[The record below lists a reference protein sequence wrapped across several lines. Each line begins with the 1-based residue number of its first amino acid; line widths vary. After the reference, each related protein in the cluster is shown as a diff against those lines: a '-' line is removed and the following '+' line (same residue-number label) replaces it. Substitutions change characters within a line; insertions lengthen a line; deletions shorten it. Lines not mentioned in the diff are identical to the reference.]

1 MDRQTDGEWRTSQLL
16 ISNLKKCKSATYS
29 IKQEVQKV
37 HNTPE
42 RACTYEC
49 LNVSL
54 FVAER
59 VRNNFYQKGFLSQK
73 VKDLSFKPGLELYSP
88 DLPPTSSSAQHIHPR
103 GCPRPHLF
111 SLFPYSSPVSGA
123 WLVGGDSEWKD
134 WPHPREL
141 RGVPLTSSPSG
152 AAELY
157 VVSMTTLL
165 LVLWATFHCH

>member
-42 RACTYEC
+42 RACTCEC

-59 VRNNFYQKGFLSQK
+59 VQNNFYQKGFLSQK
-73 VKDLSFKPGLELYSP
+73 VKDLSFKPGLELHSP

-103 GCPRPHLF
+103 AARDLIS
-111 SLFPYSSPVSGA
+111 SLSSRTVHPSQEPG
-123 WLVGGDSEWKD
+123 WLEGTLNGKTGLIPEN
-134 WPHPREL
+134 
-141 RGVPLTSSPSG
+141 
-152 AAELY
+152 Y
-157 VVSMTTLL
+157 VEFL
-165 LVLWATFHCH
+165 